1 MTPQQEI
8 TRFFKD
14 FNKQEHPS
22 NSDIS
27 SALAKL
33 SSPVRK
39 AISMAI
45 DEEHITKHEAHVHC
59 SFHANTLQVLKEYRV
74 DFDNIAQ
81 NSADLDLR
89 TEVISQGWENYFARL
104 HGPVYELLVKEFWRF
119 AECDNLYV
127 VSHVLGIKFVISE
140 KSIAELLG
148 LPHLQGLRVHG
159 KESSL
164 PAEAINLMYQEIYSD
179 YFPEKPKKS
188 YTVKTLQP
196 KSRAWHKI
204 FLGCLNP
211 RPHSSSADFIN
222 INQKYYLYCLKKGK
236 KLCLPFIIFH
246 YLKKLITDTRTT
258 ASSEEKKK
266 PRYVP
271 FGRLLSDILTENGLV
286 QALRDAQ
293 CTTELKETTGEVLN
307 SKNMKKISI
316 LEKVTV
322 DPETEDPQDVIKKRM
337 AVNGF
342 PNWSKY
348 DNPEAIAWYVYALE
362 LEGHDMS
369 WFSYDDLPDFTPN
382 MLVHKKK
389 RKSRKRKSK
398 EEEETEQKKKVKIST
413 HKRTSG
419 LSAESETSNEG
430 TSSKPS
436 DTLISEIIDTLEP
449 PISTPPPTSENPTSD
464 KPSLPLPTSE
474 VAHSEATSAEQ
485 PTSEPI
491 HSDSTATPPH
501 ISDTAISEPPILSK
515 SEPIVT
521 SPPHSYTENTSTEI
535 ILFDP
540 KPHNLLDCINIFGL
554 NVKKRAAE
562 LMTSSNPS
570 PKDVKSEWEEFQQWM
585 VDAFKQ
591 VYQSSEVDKL
601 DCINAAYGRREDW
614 LRKEEILR
622 AEEDAKRAERQK
634 IVDAQ
639 ESLVIKATQET
650 MKAAAE
656 VKLQAE
662 TAAEVKLQA
671 ETAKNLFMNIE
682 KELQAELIA
691 RTEAKQARRELFLK
705 MEEQLIQLVVARD
718 HWRNL
723 QEPISDT
730 SEDEEEDVTPPEVL
744 PPRTTKNESS
754 PESASDSRITSLEK
768 TVEKIQETQV
778 HMQKKI
784 EESQAELEKRMDNQ
798 DKSNATML
806 SMLQTLL
813 SRTQPPSLS

>member
-1 MTPQQEI
+1 M
-8 TRFFKD
+8 
-14 FNKQEHPS
+14 KQ
-22 NSDIS
+22 
-27 SALAKL
+27 
-33 SSPVRK
+33 
-39 AISMAI
+39 
-45 DEEHITKHEAHVHC
+45 
-59 SFHANTLQVLKEYRV
+59 
-74 DFDNIAQ
+74 
-81 NSADLDLR
+81 
-89 TEVISQGWENYFARL
+89 
-104 HGPVYELLVKEFWRF
+104 
-119 AECDNLYV
+119 
-127 VSHVLGIKFVISE
+127 
-140 KSIAELLG
+140 
-148 LPHLQGLRVHG
+148 
-159 KESSL
+159 
-164 PAEAINLMYQEIYSD
+164 
-179 YFPEKPKKS
+179 
-188 YTVKTLQP
+188 
-196 KSRAWHKI
+196 
-204 FLGCLNP
+204 
-211 RPHSSSADFIN
+211 
-222 INQKYYLYCLKKGK
+222 
-236 KLCLPFIIFH
+236 
-246 YLKKLITDTRTT
+246 
-258 ASSEEKKK
+258 
-266 PRYVP
+266 
-271 FGRLLSDILTENGLV
+271 
-286 QALRDAQ
+286 
-293 CTTELKETTGEVLN
+293 
-307 SKNMKKISI
+307 ISI

-322 DPETEDPQDVIKKRM
+322 DPETEDPQNVIKKRM

-369 WFSYDDLPDFTPN
+369 WFSYDDLLDFTPT

-389 RKSRKRKSK
+389 RKSRKRKS
-398 EEEETEQKKKVKIST
+398 EEEETEQKKKVKKST

-436 DTLISEIIDTLEP
+436 DTLISELIDTLEP
-449 PISTPPPTSENPTSD
+449 PISTPPSQTTTSKFHTSAPQQNIFDDSNVLIQDVSTPPPISD
-464 KPSLPLPTSE
+464 KPSLPPPTSE
-474 VAHSEATSAEQ
+474 VAHSEATTAEQ
-485 PTSEPI
+485 STSEPI
-491 HSDSTATPPH
+491 HSNTPENPPH
-501 ISDTAISEPPILSK
+501 ISDTTLSEPPILSK

-521 SPPHSYTENTSTEI
+521 SPPHSYTENTSSEI
-535 ILFDP
+535 VLFDP
-540 KPHNLLDCINIFGL
+540 KPHNLLDGINIFGL
-554 NVKKRAAE
+554 NVKKKAAE
-562 LMTSSNPS
+562 LITSSNPS
-570 PKDVKSEWEEFQQWM
+570 PKDVKREWEEFQQWM

-601 DCINAAYGRREDW
+601 DCINAAYGRRKEW

-634 IVDAQ
+634 IADAR

-650 MKAAAE
+650 MK
-656 VKLQAE
+656 

-730 SEDEEEDVTPPEVL
+730 SEDEEEDVTPPEVF
-744 PPRTTKNESS
+744 PPKTAKNESS
-754 PESASDSRITSLEK
+754 PESASDSRITSFEK

-778 HMQKKI
+778 DMQKKI
-784 EESQAELEKRMDNQ
+784 EEYQVELEKRMDNR

>member
-1 MTPQQEI
+1 M
-8 TRFFKD
+8 
-14 FNKQEHPS
+14 KQ
-22 NSDIS
+22 
-27 SALAKL
+27 
-33 SSPVRK
+33 
-39 AISMAI
+39 
-45 DEEHITKHEAHVHC
+45 
-59 SFHANTLQVLKEYRV
+59 
-74 DFDNIAQ
+74 
-81 NSADLDLR
+81 
-89 TEVISQGWENYFARL
+89 
-104 HGPVYELLVKEFWRF
+104 
-119 AECDNLYV
+119 
-127 VSHVLGIKFVISE
+127 
-140 KSIAELLG
+140 
-148 LPHLQGLRVHG
+148 
-159 KESSL
+159 
-164 PAEAINLMYQEIYSD
+164 
-179 YFPEKPKKS
+179 
-188 YTVKTLQP
+188 
-196 KSRAWHKI
+196 
-204 FLGCLNP
+204 
-211 RPHSSSADFIN
+211 
-222 INQKYYLYCLKKGK
+222 
-236 KLCLPFIIFH
+236 
-246 YLKKLITDTRTT
+246 
-258 ASSEEKKK
+258 
-266 PRYVP
+266 
-271 FGRLLSDILTENGLV
+271 
-286 QALRDAQ
+286 
-293 CTTELKETTGEVLN
+293 
-307 SKNMKKISI
+307 ISI

-322 DPETEDPQDVIKKRM
+322 DPETEDPQNVIKKRM

-382 MLVHKKK
+382 MLVHEKK
-389 RKSRKRKSK
+389 RKSRKRKS
-398 EEEETEQKKKVKIST
+398 EEEETEQKKKVKKST

-436 DTLISEIIDTLEP
+436 DTLMSELIDTLEP
-449 PISTPPPTSENPTSD
+449 PISTPPSQTTTSKLHTSAPQQNIFDDSNVLIQDASTPPPTSD
-464 KPSLPLPTSE
+464 KPSLPPPTSE
-474 VAHSEATSAEQ
+474 VAHSEATTAELSTSEPIHSDKPENPPHIS
-485 PTSEPI
+485 PTTASEPI

-521 SPPHSYTENTSTEI
+521 FPPHSYTENTSSEI

-540 KPHNLLDCINIFGL
+540 KPHNLLDYINIFGL
-554 NVKKRAAE
+554 NVNKKAAE
-562 LMTSSNPS
+562 LMICSNPS

-622 AEEDAKRAERQK
+622 AEEDAKRAKRQK
-634 IVDAQ
+634 IADAR
-639 ESLVIKATQET
+639 ESLIIKASQET

-656 VKLQAE
+656 VKIL
-662 TAAEVKLQA
+662 A
-671 ETAKNLFMNIE
+671 ETAKSLFMNIE

-730 SEDEEEDVTPPEVL
+730 SEDEEEDVTPPEVF
-744 PPRTTKNESS
+744 PPKTAKNESS
-754 PESASDSRITSLEK
+754 SESASDSRITSLEK

-778 HMQKKI
+778 DMQKKI